1 MGLRTSEQY
10 RDGLRDGRRVI
21 YRGQAVK
28 DVVSFP
34 AFTAA
39 INHSAICYDI
49 AASHPD
55 IAIARE
61 GSTEYAAFYAV
72 PRSAPELVP

>member
-28 DVVSFP
+28 DVASFP
-34 AFTAA
+34 PFEAA
-39 INHSAICYDI
+39 IDHWAICYRVVRQC
-49 AASHPD
+49 AGLQAGG
-55 IAIARE
+55 E
-61 GSTEYAAFYAV
+61 GGWQLCRPVGEV
-72 PRSAPELVP
+72 